1 VAFLER
7 LTSRGLL
14 VAAGPLPEEPGSG
27 MTIVRVP
34 AGVDV
39 DVRDLATRADLSV
52 VAGVLCVDVNPGR

>member
-1 VAFLER
+1 
-7 LTSRGLL
+7 
-14 VAAGPLPEEPGSG
+14 